1 MDERRHPAPASG
13 VPRPPAARR
22 APVEDPARRSP
33 PRGEDGRPSIVPGP
47 PRPLIPDALRA
58 DRGGGAPV
66 ELPDD
71 LVARLDA
78 ARTRLRAAAEVE
90 RGVPPVEVAPLP
102 DADELRARLDA
113 ARHRLRRPGGR
124 RGGLSG

>member
-1 MDERRHPAPASG
+1 MDDRRHPAPASG
-13 VPRPPAARR
+13 ASRQV
-22 APVEDPARRSP
+22 PARPARASDAATRQA
-33 PRGEDGRPSIVPGP
+33 PRGDDGRPAIVPGP

-71 LVARLDA
+71 LATRLDA
-78 ARTRLRAAAEVE
+78 ARARLRTAAEVE
-90 RGVPPVEVAPLP
+90 RGVPPVEAAPLP
-102 DADELRARLDA
+102 DADELRARLDD
-113 ARHRLRRPGGR
+113 ARRRLRRPGGR